1 MSAGLGDDTGHLR
14 NQSPSSP
21 RGAVG
26 SVLQADG
33 DQCRPTPSHSRPQGA
48 LAQTHVAST
57 RADQHLTILDLE
69 TRDASHTVIFLTDLF
84 QSLSAGPGRG
94 WSPASARPTHI
105 LEKVNSNGV
114 QGGTGRAGSANQ
126 VLRTP
131 LPLPASAGKHRA
143 QVPEGQEGTGA
154 TAPGCM
160 VPAQPGSAWLRPECS
175 FFCVREC

>member
-1 MSAGLGDDTGHLR
+1 MSAGLGDHMGHRR
-14 NQSPSSP
+14 NQSPSGP

-33 DQCRPTPSHSRPQGA
+33 DQCRPTPSPSSPQGA

-131 LPLPASAGKHRA
+131 LPLPTSAGKHRA
-143 QVPEGQEGTGA
+143 QVPEEQEGTGGHS
-154 TAPGCM
+154 PRMHG
-160 VPAQPGSAWLRPECS
+160 PRSAWLS
-175 FFCVREC
+175 LAQAGVLFFFL